1 MMPSMRPQR
10 FPQALIATLAF
21 ILLSGCQTLGPET
34 VVAGRAAYND
44 VIART
49 SSEQTLGLIVRIRY
63 EDPIGLLAVSSV
75 TANLKFS
82 AQATGQVGIGSKSNY
97 SGNLVP
103 FSAGVGY
110 EDSPTISYLPVAGQS
125 FLTEWLKPI
134 SLDTVILSVQV
145 AGRGAGIFGLTVA
158 RLNGLRSGADASP
171 AQRAA
176 FYRAVQLLD
185 ELHGLGVAEWF
196 PPEEPNGKYELVIS
210 GYAPAHTAQVEELV
224 TLLGTPAAAKGGA
237 EIRLAASSSLQSHGD
252 AGLAFRTRS
261 VGEILRDAAQGV
273 EVPQE
278 HVKAGV
284 VAASLDNG
292 GAVGLRIRSSRDA
305 PSTASLA
312 VQHRGWW
319 YYVDDADLESKQV
332 FQQIQM
338 LFLSAIAEASD
349 SGQAAPMLT
358 IPVR

>member
-1 MMPSMRPQR
+1 MMPSMRQER
-10 FPQALIATLAF
+10 FAQARIATLACV
-21 ILLSGCQTLGPET
+21 LLSGCQTLGPQT

-63 EDPIGLLAVSSV
+63 GDPIGLLAVSSV

-82 AQATGQVGIGSKSNY
+82 AQATAQFGIGSKSNY

-145 AGRGAGIFGLTVA
+145 AGRGAGIFGLTVD
-158 RLNGLRSGADASP
+158 RLNSLRSGGDASP

-176 FYRAVQLLD
+176 FSRAVRLLD
-185 ELHGLGVAEWF
+185 ELHGLGVADWV
-196 PPEEPNGKYELVIS
+196 PPDEPNGKYELVIS

-224 TLLGTPAAAKGGA
+224 TLLGTPASTQGGA
-237 EIRLAASSSLQSHGD
+237 EIRIAASLSSQSHGD
-252 AGLAFRTRS
+252 AGLAFGTRS
-261 VGEILRDAAQGV
+261 VGEILRGAAQGIS
-273 EVPQE
+273 VPKE
-278 HVKAGV
+278 HLKAGV
-284 VAASLDNG
+284 VAPSPDDG
-292 GAVGLRIRSSRDA
+292 GGVGLRIRSSRDA

-319 YYVDDADLESKQV
+319 YYVDDTDLESKQV

-349 SGQAAPMLT
+349 SSHAAPVLT